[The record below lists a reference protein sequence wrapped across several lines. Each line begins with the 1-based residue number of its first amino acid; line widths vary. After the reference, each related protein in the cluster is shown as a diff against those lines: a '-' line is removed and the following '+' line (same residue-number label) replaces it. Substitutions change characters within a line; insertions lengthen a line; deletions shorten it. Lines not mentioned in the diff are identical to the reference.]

1 LQNLSQPLTVE
12 GRIVRVGASIGVAL
26 YPDDATEMEALCIA
40 ADLRMYDEKNFTRG
54 TKEEIAAGKILPQ
67 TVADEPAQ
75 PGFGIASERFSA

>member
-1 LQNLSQPLTVE
+1 
-12 GRIVRVGASIGVAL
+12 VAL

-67 TVADEPAQ
+67 TVADEP
-75 PGFGIASERFSA
+75 GLASRLSALAPNSKSNCL

>member
-1 LQNLSQPLTVE
+1 
-12 GRIVRVGASIGVAL
+12 
-26 YPDDATEMEALCIA
+26 
-40 ADLRMYDEKNFTRG
+40 MYDEKNFTRG